1 MSASEIDPLATADRR
16 AFLKAVNH
24 ELRTPLNAIIG
35 FSELMTHE
43 LHGPLPQGYRDYA
56 DIISEN
62 GRHLLQLVDDFFE
75 TAMAR
80 AAEDSA
86 GDAAAA

>member
-1 MSASEIDPLATADRR
+1 MSASPEPDPLLFTDRR
-16 AFLKAVNH
+16 AFLKAVSH

-43 LHGPLPQGYRDYA
+43 LHGPLPDGYRGYA
-56 DIISEN
+56 GIISEN

-80 AAEDSA
+80 AAEE
-86 GDAAAA
+86 AAAA

>member
-1 MSASEIDPLATADRR
+1 MSASPEPDPLQLADRR
-16 AFLKAVNH
+16 AFLKAVSH

-43 LHGPLPQGYRDYA
+43 LHGPLPDGYRGYA

-80 AAEDSA
+80 AAGEDA
-86 GDAAAA
+86 LV

>member
-1 MSASEIDPLATADRR
+1 MSAFPEPDPLQTADRR
-16 AFLKAVNH
+16 AFLKAVSH

-35 FSELMTHE
+35 FSELMSHE
-43 LHGPLPQGYRDYA
+43 LNGPLPDGYRGYA

-80 AAEDSA
+80 AAEE
-86 GDAAAA
+86 AAAA